1 MSHVS
6 VIHRNIMYTSVGL
19 IRADVSHVHIN
30 RAIMINED
38 VQTAIGRTVGPKHTL
53 AILGH

>member
-1 MSHVS
+1 VSHVS